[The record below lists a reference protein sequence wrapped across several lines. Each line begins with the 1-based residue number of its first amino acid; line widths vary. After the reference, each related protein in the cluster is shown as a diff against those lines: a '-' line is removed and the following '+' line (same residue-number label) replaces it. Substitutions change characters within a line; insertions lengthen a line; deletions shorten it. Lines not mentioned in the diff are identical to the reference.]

1 MHVVS
6 SFLAVSS
13 RKYREAVCRSATC
26 GEVRESGACHLS
38 FSSRLRGRFTGQ
50 ELWDYKRLRQTA
62 CVAQIKMEIYKN
74 RLLIIA
80 TIGLIFTTFVCG
92 SPKIRAS
99 KGSRSSDTNDINEE
113 RNVTPFVSC
122 YESIPCGWALYTT
135 ERRQPFRRISTYT
148 RNRL

>member
-1 MHVVS
+1 M
-6 SFLAVSS
+6 
-13 RKYREAVCRSATC
+13 
-26 GEVRESGACHLS
+26 G
-38 FSSRLRGRFTGQ
+38 
-50 ELWDYKRLRQTA
+50 
-62 CVAQIKMEIYKN
+62 AQIKMEIYKN

-135 ERRQPFRRISTYT
+135 ERRQPFRRISTYI
-148 RNRL
+148 RNRLCECNPNHNCVLTDNWQDRRAYVFHCRHRESSSHVSISGPEIKSA